1 MLCFIPTRGFVLPCQ
16 TREREH
22 KQVSS
27 LPLTF
32 FFTRICIAG
41 AYPVWHPHLYPVPVH
56 ILQGR
61 RTAVNEKTPW
71 AKKRLVCAPGIWPS
85 TCPDPFLDRTLSST
99 ISTLKKKAELTFFF
113 PELGSLGS
121 VIVIVCCL
129 HVQTIYV
136 SYKTVVKLSGH
147 VSCSASMHRTMAL
160 QYGFSHSIMRGAVHL
175 SRAPRTNNSF
185 RSDRQ
190 WIRCSVRE

>member
-1 MLCFIPTRGFVLPCQ
+1 MLCFIPSRGFVLPCQ

-61 RTAVNEKTPW
+61 RTAVNEKTPR
-71 AKKRLVCAPGIWPS
+71 AKKKRLVCAPGIWPS
-85 TCPDPFLDRTLSST
+85 TCPDPFLDRNRSLT
-99 ISTLKKKAELTFFF
+99 ISTAIVRSRYLVELAAAYIHTN
-113 PELGSLGS
+113 PDSVNRIWRRVPTLANRPVQGSPNLSPALG
-121 VIVIVCCL
+121 
-129 HVQTIYV
+129 
-136 SYKTVVKLSGH
+136 
-147 VSCSASMHRTMAL
+147 
-160 QYGFSHSIMRGAVHL
+160 
-175 SRAPRTNNSF
+175 
-185 RSDRQ
+185 
-190 WIRCSVRE
+190 